1 MTYPSNEGIDAT
13 HLKSFLERIEKL
25 EEDKR
30 IISEDVRDV
39 YAEAKS
45 TGFEPK
51 IIRKIVALRKKA
63 EQARREEAELLK
75 VYASALGEQL
85 AFF

>member
-1 MTYPSNEGIDAT
+1 MTYPSNEPVDGG
-13 HLKSFLERIEKL
+13 HLKTFIQRIETL
-25 EEDKR
+25 EDQKAMVGEDIK
-30 IISEDVRDV
+30 DV

-75 VYASALGEQL
+75 VYASAIGQL
-85 AFF
+85 DLF

>member
-1 MTYPSNEGIDAT
+1 MTYPSNEEVDGG
-13 HLKSFLERIEKL
+13 HLKAFIQRIEKL
-25 EEDKR
+25 EDDKR
-30 IISEDVRDV
+30 LVGEDIKDV

-51 IIRKIVALRKKA
+51 IIRKIVGLRKKA

-75 VYASALGEQL
+75 VYASAIGQKDLF
-85 AFF
+85 A